1 MEPGAPLLGIE
12 LRRLGFPKESLEYRD
27 EALWR
32 LELWQMADPFEDLE
46 AAPGNRLVGALAVAD
61 GDDRIARA
69 PDDQHGEALGEVMPV
84 AGVDPLT
91 AHADDRAQR
100 GKERGAAV
108 AVSKRRVAASDLN
121 DVSGWPHSD
130 GRQAAP
136 DRVSRSP
143 RWRGGRGQ

>member
-1 MEPGAPLLGIE
+1 
-12 LRRLGFPKESLEYRD
+12 
-27 EALWR
+27 
-32 LELWQMADPFEDLE
+32 
-46 AAPGNRLVGALAVAD
+46 
-61 GDDRIARA
+61 
-69 PDDQHGEALGEVMPV
+69 MPV

-143 RWRGGRGQ
+143 RWRGGRGNEQVRTGQRGGRVGLGSPPDRGRRLNDIVPRLLEEVPGQPAAADSRPTAIAHAS